1 MSTAVL
7 VPLTMFLLNES
18 TRELYVLPAEAAA
31 KLEGAKPCVSIRNTF
46 GNPVFSAQT
55 LNQMCAYLAQQ
66 TLPRLTSS
74 IKTTLSS
81 DHGAKVA
88 MTIRNL
94 IERSNARESAPVWP
108 PDLPFSVAG
117 LSQLPGAVV
126 LFGVKAIEQQQ
137 AILERV
143 DVWANLDGQF
153 KRTYWSRSIQ
163 DPNRFQD
170 PARVIQKL
178 GVQIRRTWAAPASAS
193 ASASAS
199 SDSIQVL
206 VDKRVSGREL
216 SLLES
221 VVSSFA
227 QGKAKATLSPV
238 AVRKDGIVYRT
249 YVGRDK
255 LQELQGKIA
264 RDFPGFKV
272 ESLADGP
279 ADLFLKFSGSR

>member
-31 KLEGAKPCVSIRNTF
+31 KFEGAKPCVSIRNTF
-46 GNPVFSAQT
+46 GSPVFSAQT

-74 IKTTLSS
+74 IKTTWSS
-81 DHGAKVA
+81 DHGAKVG

-94 IERSNARESAPVWP
+94 IERGNLRESAPVWP
-108 PDLPFSVAG
+108 PELPFSVAG

-143 DVWANLDGQF
+143 DVWANHDGQF
-153 KRTYWSRSIQ
+153 KRTYWSRSIH

-170 PARVIQKL
+170 SARVIQKV
-178 GVQIRRTWAAPASAS
+178 GAQIRRTWAASAS
-193 ASASAS
+193 ASASA
-199 SDSIQVL
+199 DSIQVL
-206 VDKRVSGREL
+206 VDKRVSEREL

-227 QGKAKATLSPV
+227 QGKEKDTLSPV
-238 AVRKDGIVYRT
+238 AVRKDGIVYRAF
-249 YVGRDK
+249 VGRDK

-272 ESLADGP
+272 ESLADGT